1 MVKFPL
7 TDEDATR
14 LYDAGKPSPYGRGGE
29 TVIDETYRQA
39 HEIRVK
45 TDHGGPSVGN
55 QPLMKKKLECA
66 LPCSR
71 LTLLSATT

>member
-14 LYDAGKPSPYGRGGE
+14 LYDAGKPSPFGRGGD

-45 TDHGGPSVGN
+45 TDHSV
-55 QPLMKKKLECA
+55 
-66 LPCSR
+66 R
-71 LTLLSATT
+71 VSAINH